1 MPTFNFMSMNILMG
15 FNLRPGHS
23 RVIYNLL
30 GLLPVFN
37 LCHTQAIVP
46 YYITNK

>member
-15 FNLRPGHS
+15 FNLRAGHS

-30 GLLPVFN
+30 GLLLVFMSYSSN
-37 LCHTQAIVP
+37 NALL
-46 YYITNK
+46 YY